1 MGQSEE
7 EEKERENIWLYFSPL
22 SLAQVF
28 KSCSLDVATM
38 FARYLQGQI
47 GKHSSLTA
55 IFACQQVMQ
64 GSPQLQFA
72 LFHCPLHFA
81 PLIYWATLMSYDVC
95 CGYYSFTHL
104 VSQISSIF
112 LLFYHILLGWHRGAD
127 HCYLTTSSRCQPACC
142 GYTLYVEL
150 ACPPCGCVGRL
161 WVPTVQILLVRLTGD
176 SKQYDITGSS
186 NKHKNNRRHVI

>member
-1 MGQSEE
+1 
-7 EEKERENIWLYFSPL
+7 
-22 SLAQVF
+22 
-28 KSCSLDVATM
+28 M

-81 PLIYWATLMSYDVC
+81 PFNILRHF
-95 CGYYSFTHL
+95 YYSFTHL

-112 LLFYHILLGWHRGAD
+112 CCFITFYWAGTEVQITVTSQQVPGVNLPAVGSRYMWSLHVLPVAAWVLSGYLQFKYYLLG
-127 HCYLTTSSRCQPACC
+127 
-142 GYTLYVEL
+142 
-150 ACPPCGCVGRL
+150 
-161 WVPTVQILLVRLTGD
+161 
-176 SKQYDITGSS
+176 
-186 NKHKNNRRHVI
+186 

>member
-55 IFACQQVMQ
+55 LFACQQVMQ

-95 CGYYSFTHL
+95 CGYYIFTHL

-112 LLFYHILLGWHRGAD
+112 CCFITFSWGGTEVQSSVTSQQVPGVNLLLCVHVICGA
-127 HCYLTTSSRCQPACC
+127 CMFS
-142 GYTLYVEL
+142 
-150 ACPPCGCVGRL
+150 L
-161 WVPTVQILLVRLTGD
+161 WLR
-176 SKQYDITGSS
+176 GSS
-186 NKHKNNRRHVI
+186 LGTYSSNTAC